1 MGRGK
6 TCQRK
11 SRTSLNF
18 QVYVG
23 FSYIASIS
31 FTCLSAFREFKNLK
45 KKNQISSTETGNS
58 NLTQR

>member
-1 MGRGK
+1 MGQGK

-31 FTCLSAFREFKNLK
+31 FTCLSAFKEFKNQK
-45 KKNQISSTETGNS
+45 KIK
-58 NLTQR
+58 LVAPKPVTQT

>member
-23 FSYIASIS
+23 FDTLPLFHLRAYLHSESLK
-31 FTCLSAFREFKNLK
+31 TK
-45 KKNQISSTETGNS
+45 KKKIK
-58 NLTQR
+58 LVAPKPVTQT